1 MPPHTRQIESLS
13 DSSDRSGNN
22 NSSSLMSNNS
32 DSLSALINSSSNINN
47 SSSLNSSI
55 DYKSMANNTESRN
68 IRDIESDI
76 LSQQQPT
83 VQTNKQQSRLS
94 VKKLQSKN
102 SKPDPDGWGEQRRQQ
117 NTDQSTDGSLATQD
131 TKKYSNRKLDT
142 MNKYKQLYET
152 MLAEA
157 ERDGIKADD
166 SEEGGIVK
174 RSISTEHNTSI
185 AAKSAFHNSMD
196 LTAANGSGT
205 TMNSTHNTT
214 STSSEHKDFDC
225 DNVSTEDFKVEVP
238 TTQVDTLLVDDMID
252 GLQVEEL
259 VLTEGEQ
266 KQTEEDKDS
275 TAVKSTEQQ
284 HMSTRITNDDKYTR
298 KNSDGGMA
306 AIDTMAPLEL
316 ELFDAKKLIQN
327 DNTAKKK
334 STNDIEKKKTKKKS
348 SDRNKSK
355 SSGDVGDSKGRSS
368 SSSRGRG
375 IQRQSSQSSIGEASH
390 KSSRSTKSTRSTKSA
405 RSSRSRSRSSRGTS
419 SRSRSRSTSSRSIIN
434 HLEEK
439 NTKRKEL
446 LEDSK
451 KQTQK
456 KGVFTKLKKMASRL
470 KETINE
476 LSGGVH
482 KYKLGEMARYK
493 VIKVP
498 RKCKKLFDEDTR
510 TVEGKSYHEYV
521 YYLFL
526 YDITPLTCI

>member
-32 DSLSALINSSSNINN
+32 DSLSALLNSSSNNNN
-47 SSSLNSSI
+47 SSSFNSSI
-55 DYKSMANNTESRN
+55 DYKANNATTTASTTAAESRN

-76 LSQQQPT
+76 LSQQQQPT
-83 VQTNKQQSRLS
+83 VQTNKPQQSRLS

-102 SKPDPDGWGEQRRQQ
+102 SKPDSDGWGGQRRQ
-117 NTDQSTDGSLATQD
+117 TADQSTDGSLATQD
-131 TKKYSNRKLDT
+131 TKKYSNTKVAT
-142 MNKYKQLYET
+142 MNKYKKLYET

-196 LTAANGSGT
+196 LTAAASGSGA
-205 TMNSTHNTT
+205 TMNTTHNTT
-214 STSSEHKDFDC
+214 STSSKHKDFDC
-225 DNVSTEDFKVEVP
+225 DDNVSTEDFKVEVP
-238 TTQVDTLLVDDMID
+238 TTPMDTLLADSMID

-259 VLTEGEQ
+259 VLTEEEEQ
-266 KQTEEDKDS
+266 KQTDED
-275 TAVKSTEQQ
+275 
-284 HMSTRITNDDKYTR
+284 NNDKYAM

-306 AIDTMAPLEL
+306 VAIDTMAPLEL
-316 ELFDAKKLIQN
+316 ELFDAKKLIQK
-327 DNTAKKK
+327 DEPATKKK
-334 STNDIEKKKTKKKS
+334 STNNIEKKKTRKKS
-348 SDRNKSK
+348 SDRHKSK
-355 SSGDVGDSKGRSS
+355 SSGDVGDNKGR

-375 IQRQSSQSSIGEASH
+375 LQRQSSQSSIGEASH
-390 KSSRSTKSTRSTKSA
+390 KSSRSSHSTRSTKSN

-419 SRSRSRSTSSRSIIN
+419 SRSRSRSQSSRSIIN
-434 HLEEK
+434 HLEEE

-446 LEDSK
+446 LEDTK

-456 KGVFTKLKKMASRL
+456 KGVFNKLKKMASTL
-470 KETINE
+470 KETIND

-510 TVEGKSYHEYV
+510 TVEGKSY
-521 YYLFL
+521 
-526 YDITPLTCI
+526 PCIFSNVR

>member
-32 DSLSALINSSSNINN
+32 DSLSALLNSSLNNNN
-47 SSSLNSSI
+47 SSSFNNSV
-55 DYKSMANNTESRN
+55 DYNSMANNAESRN

-83 VQTNKQQSRLS
+83 VQTNKPQQSRLS

-102 SKPDPDGWGEQRRQQ
+102 SKPDPDGWGGQRRQ
-117 NTDQSTDGSLATQD
+117 TADQSTDGSLATQD
-131 TKKYSNRKLDT
+131 TKKYSNTKLAT
-142 MNKYKQLYET
+142 MNKYKKLYET

-157 ERDGIKADD
+157 ERDGLPD

-185 AAKSAFHNSMD
+185 AAKSVFHNSMD
-196 LTAANGSGT
+196 LTAAANGSGT

-214 STSSEHKDFDC
+214 STSSKHKDFDC
-225 DNVSTEDFKVEVP
+225 DDNVSTEDFKVEVP
-238 TTQVDTLLVDDMID
+238 TTPMDTLLADSMID

-259 VLTEGEQ
+259 VLTEEEEQ
-266 KQTEEDKDS
+266 KQTDGD
-275 TAVKSTEQQ
+275 
-284 HMSTRITNDDKYTR
+284 NDYKYTR

-306 AIDTMAPLEL
+306 AAIDTMSPLEL

-327 DNTAKKK
+327 DEPATKKK

-348 SDRNKSK
+348 SDRHKSRN
-355 SSGDVGDSKGRSS
+355 SGDKSRS

-375 IQRQSSQSSIGEASH
+375 LQRQSSQSSIGEASH
-390 KSSRSTKSTRSTKSA
+390 KSNKSSHSTRSTKSN
-405 RSSRSRSRSSRGTS
+405 RSRSRSSRSISSRSRSRSQ
-419 SRSRSRSTSSRSIIN
+419 SSRSIID
-434 HLEEK
+434 HLEEE
-439 NTKRKEL
+439 NTKHKEL
-446 LEDSK
+446 LKDTK

-456 KGVFTKLKKMASRL
+456 KTVFTKLKKMASTL
-470 KETINE
+470 KDTINE

-510 TVEGKSYHEYV
+510 TVEGKSYHECTVYV
-521 YYLFL
+521 CM
-526 YDITPLTCI
+526 I

>member
-32 DSLSALINSSSNINN
+32 DSLSALLNSSLNNNN
-47 SSSLNSSI
+47 SSSFNNSV
-55 DYKSMANNTESRN
+55 DYNSMANNAESRN

-83 VQTNKQQSRLS
+83 VQTNKPQQSRLS

-102 SKPDPDGWGEQRRQQ
+102 SKPDPDGWGGQRRQ
-117 NTDQSTDGSLATQD
+117 TADQSTDGSLATQD
-131 TKKYSNRKLDT
+131 TKKYSNTKLAT
-142 MNKYKQLYET
+142 MNKYKKLYET

-157 ERDGIKADD
+157 ERDGLPD

-185 AAKSAFHNSMD
+185 AAKSVFHNSMD
-196 LTAANGSGT
+196 LTAAANGSGT

-214 STSSEHKDFDC
+214 STSSKHKDFDC
-225 DNVSTEDFKVEVP
+225 DDNVSTEDFKVEVP
-238 TTQVDTLLVDDMID
+238 TTPMDTLLADSMID

-259 VLTEGEQ
+259 VLTEEEEQ
-266 KQTEEDKDS
+266 KQTDED
-275 TAVKSTEQQ
+275 
-284 HMSTRITNDDKYTR
+284 NNDKYAM

-306 AIDTMAPLEL
+306 VAIDTMAPLEL
-316 ELFDAKKLIQN
+316 ELFDAKKLIQK
-327 DNTAKKK
+327 DEPATKKK
-334 STNDIEKKKTKKKS
+334 STNNIEKKKTRKKS
-348 SDRNKSK
+348 SDRHKSK
-355 SSGDVGDSKGRSS
+355 SSGDVGDNKGR

-375 IQRQSSQSSIGEASH
+375 LQRQSSQSSIGEASH
-390 KSSRSTKSTRSTKSA
+390 KSSRSSHSTRSTKSN

-419 SRSRSRSTSSRSIIN
+419 SRSRSRSQSSRSIIN
-434 HLEEK
+434 HLEEE

-446 LEDSK
+446 LEDTK

-456 KGVFTKLKKMASRL
+456 KGVFNKLKKMASTL
-470 KETINE
+470 KETIND

-510 TVEGKSYHEYV
+510 TVEGKSY
-521 YYLFL
+521 
-526 YDITPLTCI
+526 PCIFSNVR

>member
-32 DSLSALINSSSNINN
+32 DSLSALLNSVENINGDGTNVSKSSSHSLNN
-47 SSSLNSSI
+47 SV
-55 DYKSMANNTESRN
+55 DYNSMASNAESRN

-83 VQTNKQQSRLS
+83 VQTNKPQQSRLS
-94 VKKLQSKN
+94 VKKKLQSKN
-102 SKPDPDGWGEQRRQQ
+102 GKPDPDGWGGQRRQ
-117 NTDQSTDGSLATQD
+117 TADQSISDGSLATQD
-131 TKKYSNRKLDT
+131 TKKYSNTKLAT
-142 MNKYKQLYET
+142 MNKYKKLYET

-157 ERDGIKADD
+157 ERDGLPD
-166 SEEGGIVK
+166 SEGGGIVK

-214 STSSEHKDFDC
+214 STSSKHKDFDC
-225 DNVSTEDFKVEVP
+225 DDNVSTEDFKVEVP
-238 TTQVDTLLVDDMID
+238 TTPVDTLLVDELID

-259 VLTEGEQ
+259 VLTEEEQ
-266 KQTEEDKDS
+266 KQTDED
-275 TAVKSTEQQ
+275 
-284 HMSTRITNDDKYTR
+284 NNDKYTR

-306 AIDTMAPLEL
+306 AAIDTMSPLEL
-316 ELFDAKKLIQN
+316 ELFDAKKLIQK
-327 DNTAKKK
+327 DEPIAKKK
-334 STNDIEKKKTKKKS
+334 STNDIEKKKTKKKKKT
-348 SDRNKSK
+348 SDRNKSR
-355 SSGDVGDSKGRSS
+355 SSGDVSDSKGRSS

-375 IQRQSSQSSIGEASH
+375 LQRQSSQSSIGEASH
-390 KSSRSTKSTRSTKSA
+390 KSSRS
-405 RSSRSRSRSSRGTS
+405 SRSRSRSSRCTS

-434 HLEEK
+434 HLEEE

-446 LEDSK
+446 LKDTK

-456 KGVFTKLKKMASRL
+456 KTVFTKLKKMASTL

-510 TVEGKSYHEYV
+510 TVEGKSYPCTLSIFV
-521 YYLFL
+521 
-526 YDITPLTCI
+526 